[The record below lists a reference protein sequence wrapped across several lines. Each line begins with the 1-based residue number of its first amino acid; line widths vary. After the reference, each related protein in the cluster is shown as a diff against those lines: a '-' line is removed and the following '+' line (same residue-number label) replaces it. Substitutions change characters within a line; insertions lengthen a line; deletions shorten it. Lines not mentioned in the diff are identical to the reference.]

1 MAGTMH
7 SQFADNS
14 SLRYRSSTN
23 NEDLPG
29 FNGAGLY
36 DSKTQH
42 PAETVKDGISKS
54 LKQVYASMW
63 NLRAFAE
70 RDFHR
75 VNHTSTMMGVLVHPN
90 YSDELANGVAVSF
103 DPATGNTN
111 TYYINTQMGED
122 LVTNPEVL
130 SVPEEIKLSKTDIVI
145 GYTLHIVP
153 GSPDQSY
160 AERVDRPRYTVL
172 AISNHMQ
179 PGTLLM
185 SNEQMDQLRKYLST
199 IHDKF
204 ADLYEVESGEQFAM
218 EIEFKITSEDILAI
232 KQARTWVFGNDMDTN
247 SPPIVSAGQDHTVVK
262 GDAVSLKGTATDRE
276 GNDLTYQWTSDYSGL
291 VITDNDTLAPT
302 FTAPEVDSE
311 TAITFTLTV
320 SDGTNDGVTDQ
331 IVVTVTDNAPPTVN
345 AGVDLT
351 VDEGDNVTLTGT
363 ASDSDTEATL
373 TYAWTHD
380 SSLPITLTG
389 DEALSTSFTAPEVD
403 SETAITFTLTVSD
416 GTNDGVTDQIVVTVT
431 DNAPPTVNAGVDLTV
446 DEGDNVTLTGTASD
460 SDTEATLTYA
470 WTHDSSLPITLTGDE
485 ALSTSFTAPEVDSE
499 TAITFTLTV
508 SDGTASTADTV
519 SVTVHDVSGSDFVT
533 IWETSTP
540 GESVTVPARGTYTID
555 WGDGT
560 MEEDVRGSQ
569 THTYDSPGTYTVRI
583 SDGIKKFQLNNH
595 ADAPKLTS
603 IDQWGTAQWTA
614 MYAAFQGASNMEY
627 NAPDVPDL
635 SHVTDARYMFDGA
648 SSFTGDLSGWD
659 VSNVE
664 RMSYMFMDASLFSSD
679 LSRWD
684 VSSVRDMAGVF
695 LKSSSFDSNLST
707 WNVSSVTDMYAMF
720 TEATVFDSDI
730 SSWDVSHVTNMANMF
745 TRTTSFNQSL
755 NDWDVSN
762 VTNMYAM
769 FAESTSFNSDLSRWD
784 VSQVTGMADLFNGA
798 TAFNSD
804 ISGWDIQDKTRLNN
818 ILFQAETFDR
828 NLGKWYIVLDNNFI
842 LDGSVSGTM
851 WNISTINPYL
861 DGQHVTY
868 EIGSGGDS
876 EHFEMDG
883 KVLRMVSFPSAQDG
897 TYSVNIMS
905 AGGYGTDNSRTI
917 DVAVSDSVV
926 LVPVSL
932 GPREIGTVTLSS
944 TTPGVINVDWD
955 EPFETPQDYRV
966 SWAKV
971 GEKFRTWTD
980 LSGNVFP
987 TDSQYTITD
996 LEDGDY
1002 KVKVR
1007 ARYGGS
1013 AGDWT
1018 DKFTVAVTGS

>member
-302 FTAPEVDSE
+302 
-311 TAITFTLTV
+311 
-320 SDGTNDGVTDQ
+320 
-331 IVVTVTDNAPPTVN
+331 
-345 AGVDLT
+345 
-351 VDEGDNVTLTGT
+351 
-363 ASDSDTEATL
+363 
-373 TYAWTHD
+373 
-380 SSLPITLTG
+380 
-389 DEALSTSFTAPEVD
+389 FTAPEVD

-917 DVAVSDSVV
+917 DVAVSDSAV